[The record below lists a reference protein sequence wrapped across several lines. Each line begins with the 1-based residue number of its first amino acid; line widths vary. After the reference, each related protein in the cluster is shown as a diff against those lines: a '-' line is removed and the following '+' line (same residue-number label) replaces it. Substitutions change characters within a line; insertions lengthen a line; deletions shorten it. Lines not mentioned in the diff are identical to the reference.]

1 MVRIGYACINTT
13 LPSPNRTCRLR
24 NATPEKILELA
35 SANIDAL
42 QPILEWNAVQGIEL
56 FRISSDVI
64 PFGSHPINTIPWQRI
79 LEPKLAAIGA
89 FIRKNGLRVSMHP
102 GQFTVLNS
110 PRRDVVESSIKEL
123 EYHVTFLDALG
134 IDDSHKIVVHLGG
147 IYGDK
152 RRSLQR
158 FIATGKKLDKR
169 IKARL
174 VLEND
179 ERSYTVA
186 DALSAADAICLPVV
200 FDVFHHRWNPAFE
213 QHSLRSVIERA
224 TKTWRKRDG
233 RVKIHY
239 SDQWRGQAPGT
250 HSKSISV
257 PKFLRFYDTVSDLD
271 LDIMLEVKDK
281 QRSVL
286 KLMESLRARRRCAA

>member
-1 MVRIGYACINTT
+1 VR
-13 LPSPNRTCRLR
+13 
-24 NATPEKILELA
+24 
-35 SANIDAL
+35 
-42 QPILEWNAVQGIEL
+42 
-56 FRISSDVI
+56 
-64 PFGSHPINTIPWQRI
+64 
-79 LEPKLAAIGA
+79 
-89 FIRKNGLRVSMHP
+89 
-102 GQFTVLNS
+102 
-110 PRRDVVESSIKEL
+110 
-123 EYHVTFLDALG
+123 FLDALG
-134 IDDSHKIVVHLGG
+134 IDDSHKVVIHLGG

-152 RRSLQR
+152 SKSLQR
-158 FIATGKKLDKR
+158 FMAIGKKLTKR

-186 DALSAADAICLPVV
+186 DALSASKAIGVPVV
-200 FDVFHHRWNPAFE
+200 FDVFHHDWNPAIE
-213 QHSLRSVIERA
+213 QLSLRTIIELA
-224 TKTWRKRDG
+224 AKTWRKHDG

-257 PKFLRFYDTVSDLD
+257 PKFLRFYDTISDLD

-286 KLMESLRARRRCAA
+286 KIMQSLRARRLLAA